1 MSEAR
6 AASPWR
12 RLRHSLR
19 VRLVLLFLL
28 LALAMSVAF
37 IGGVGKA
44 LSAGWRGAT
53 EPLFV
58 DYADRLVDELGTP
71 PSIARAQALAERLPL
86 AVRIS
91 GPAVNWV
98 SGPWPRHGP
107 PWARAEEEG
116 GAGAS
121 AMRARNTVSRQTAD
135 GHRVEFSLKT
145 WRADDDKKN
154 FVWFTLAALLALTA
168 LAYGVVHRMLRPI
181 RDIGE
186 GVRRFGAGQFEP
198 PIRVRQ
204 GAHADEL
211 SDLAHSVNRMAA
223 DIHQMLDAKR
233 DLLLAISHELRT
245 PLTRARLNAELLAED
260 ADTAPTRAALLRD
273 LAQMRDLITDL
284 LESER
289 LASRHAALQREAT
302 DLPALAH
309 ALIGDMAAL
318 RAAAADVPVHV
329 APSLTAP
336 LWLDAGRTRLLLR
349 NLLDNALRHTPTGA
363 APPELHLGVADNG
376 HVLIEVRDHG
386 PGVPPEQLAR
396 LTEAFYRPDDARQ
409 RSTGG
414 VGLGLY
420 LARMVA
426 EAHGGRLT
434 VRNAQP
440 GLAVRAEWPAAA
452 VPAES

>member
-1 MSEAR
+1 M
-6 AASPWR
+6 
-12 RLRHSLR
+12 
-19 VRLVLLFLL
+19 
-28 LALAMSVAF
+28 
-37 IGGVGKA
+37 
-44 LSAGWRGAT
+44 
-53 EPLFV
+53 
-58 DYADRLVDELGTP
+58 DELGTP
-71 PSIARAQALAERLPL
+71 PSIARAQALAARLPL

-349 NLLDNALRHTPTGA
+349 NLLDNALRHTPAGA
-363 APPELHLGVADNG
+363 PLPELRLRRSAEG
-376 HVLIEVRDHG
+376 VLIELRDHG
-386 PGVPPEQLAR
+386 PGVPPEQLAQ
-396 LTEAFYRPDDARQ
+396 LAEPFYRPDGARQ
-409 RSTGG
+409 RGTGG

-426 EAHGGRLT
+426 QAHGGRLLL
-434 VRNAQP
+434 RNAEP
-440 GLAVRAEWPAAA
+440 GLLAQVVLPAH
-452 VPAES
+452 SDLQSNQ

>member
-1 MSEAR
+1 
-6 AASPWR
+6 
-12 RLRHSLR
+12 
-19 VRLVLLFLL
+19 
-28 LALAMSVAF
+28 
-37 IGGVGKA
+37 
-44 LSAGWRGAT
+44 
-53 EPLFV
+53 
-58 DYADRLVDELGTP
+58 
-71 PSIARAQALAERLPL
+71 
-86 AVRIS
+86 
-91 GPAVNWV
+91 
-98 SGPWPRHGP
+98 
-107 PWARAEEEG
+107 
-116 GAGAS
+116 
-121 AMRARNTVSRQTAD
+121 
-135 GHRVEFSLKT
+135 
-145 WRADDDKKN
+145 
-154 FVWFTLAALLALTA
+154 
-168 LAYGVVHRMLRPI
+168 
-181 RDIGE
+181 
-186 GVRRFGAGQFEP
+186 
-198 PIRVRQ
+198 
-204 GAHADEL
+204 
-211 SDLAHSVNRMAA
+211 
-223 DIHQMLDAKR
+223 MLDAKR

-260 ADTAPTRAALLRD
+260 ADAAPTRAALLRD

-318 RAAAADVPVHV
+318 RAAAADVAVHV

-434 VRNAQP
+434 VRNAEP
-440 GLAVRAEWPAAA
+440 GLAVRAEWPAA
-452 VPAES
+452 VLPAES

>member
-1 MSEAR
+1 MT
-6 AASPWR
+6 AA
-12 RLRHSLR
+12 
-19 VRLVLLFLL
+19 V
-28 LALAMSVAF
+28 
-37 IGGVGKA
+37 
-44 LSAGWRGAT
+44 LSAPRA
-53 EPLFV
+53 LH
-58 DYADRLVDELGTP
+58 RL
-71 PSIARAQALAERLPL
+71 
-86 AVRIS
+86 
-91 GPAVNWV
+91 
-98 SGPWPRHGP
+98 
-107 PWARAEEEG
+107 
-116 GAGAS
+116 
-121 AMRARNTVSRQTAD
+121 
-135 GHRVEFSLKT
+135 
-145 WRADDDKKN
+145 
-154 FVWFTLAALLALTA
+154 
-168 LAYGVVHRMLRPI
+168 I

-318 RAAAADVPVHV
+318 RAAAADVAVHV